1 MVPDGGAQ
9 GDLRPW
15 KPPVISANLGRSDSD
30 KGDASMTDSATT
42 TTGHVG
48 GAGLDTDTLMM
59 MLDALGEF
67 VSHALPPK
75 LQLDLDRDDVCPE
88 DIVRAMSDPNQLG
101 VQLIFVPEAYGGMDG
116 GAYDSYRVCEVMA
129 RHDIGL
135 ATAVFATF
143 LGSDPILVGAT
154 EEQKLRWLGAIAEQG
169 LVFAYGATEPEA
181 GSDLGAM
188 KTVATRIEEDGVIT
202 GYRINGRKQWISNG
216 SIADVATILARTP
229 DGASW
234 FTVPKDTPGFTAGI
248 PEDKHGL
255 RLSNT
260 AALFLDDVEVPA
272 DHLIGGVEG
281 KGLVQAQQ
289 VFGYTRLMVAAFG
302 LGGGWEALDRAIAYS
317 LERVQ
322 GGSPLAEKQGFT
334 HKLIVPHAVRL
345 EAARSYIEDTADKID
360 RGLGENGAM
369 NCEGAIAKL
378 MATEAGNAAAD
389 AAIQAHGGYGYTREY
404 VVEKI
409 KRDVRI
415 TTIYEGTSEI
425 MEMTIGRDRWQ
436 QHLKSNGA
444 YYNDRAAALKALH
457 RTHPTVGADHAAL
470 ASQALAAV
478 LESCRVARLTRNQHV
493 LFRLGELIMYAEC
506 AEVFAQRAARA
517 LDGNAHEKSLDR
529 FDGEALAAMSRVFGR
544 EAAHRVGQEGV
555 RWVAGS
561 VTAGSADVGPLL
573 ASIPHD
579 AIRTA
584 QAGLVADMDL
594 VADVLYGR
602 SPR

>member
-1 MVPDGGAQ
+1 
-9 GDLRPW
+9 
-15 KPPVISANLGRSDSD
+15 
-30 KGDASMTDSATT
+30 MTVV
-42 TTGHVG
+42 TGHVG
-48 GAGLDTDTLMM
+48 GAGLDTDTLLM
-59 MLDALGEF
+59 MLEALGDF
-67 VSHALPPK
+67 VGHELTPQR
-75 LQLDLDRDDVCPE
+75 QLDLDHEDVCPE

-101 VQLIFVPEAYGGMDG
+101 VQLVFIPEVYGGMDG
-116 GAYDSYRVCEVMA
+116 GAFDSYRICEVMA

-154 EEQKLRWLGAIAEQG
+154 DEQRQRWLRAIAEDG
-169 LVFAYGATEPEA
+169 VVFAYGATEPDA

-188 KTVATRIEEDGVIT
+188 KTTAARIEEDGVVT

-216 SIADVATILARTP
+216 SIADMITVLAMAP
-229 DGASW
+229 DGPSW
-234 FTVPKDTPGFTAGI
+234 FVVPKDTPGFAAAK
-248 PEDKHGL
+248 PEDKHGI

-289 VFGYTRLMVAAFG
+289 VFGYTRIMVAAFG
-302 LGGGWEALDRAIAYS
+302 LGGGWEALDRAIEYS
-317 LERVQ
+317 LERKQ
-322 GGSPLAEKQGFT
+322 GGAPLAEKQGFT

-345 EAARSYIEDTADKID
+345 EAARSYIEESADKID

-369 NCEGAIAKL
+369 NTEGAIAKL
-378 MATEAGNAAAD
+378 MATEAGNDAAD

-425 MEMTIGRDRWQ
+425 MEMTIARDRWQ
-436 QHLKSNGA
+436 HHLKTSGS
-444 YYNDRAAALKALH
+444 YYWDRAAALMSLH
-457 RTHPTVGADHAAL
+457 GRRPDVGADSAAL
-470 ASQALAAV
+470 AAQALGAV
-478 LESCRVARLTRNQHV
+478 LEACRLARLTRNQHV
-493 LFRLGELIMYAEC
+493 LFRLGELITFAEC
-506 AEVFAQRAARA
+506 AESLARRAADT
-517 LDGNAHEKSLDR
+517 LDGNRHEKSPDR
-529 FDGEALAAMSRVFGR
+529 FDGAALAAMSRVFAR
-544 EAAHRVGQEGV
+544 EAAQKVGQEGV

-561 VTAGSADVGPLL
+561 VDADRADIAPLL
-573 ASIPHD
+573 AMIPHD
-579 AIRTA
+579 AIRAA
-584 QAGLVADMDL
+584 QAGLLADMDY

-602 SPR
+602 AG

>member
-1 MVPDGGAQ
+1 
-9 GDLRPW
+9 
-15 KPPVISANLGRSDSD
+15 
-30 KGDASMTDSATT
+30 MTM

-48 GAGLDTDTLMM
+48 GAGLDTDTLLM
-59 MLDALGEF
+59 MLDALSEF
-67 VSHALPPK
+67 VGHELTPQR
-75 LQLDLDRDDVCPE
+75 QLDLDHEDVCPE
-88 DIVRAMSDPNQLG
+88 DLVRAMSDPNQLG
-101 VQLIFVPEAYGGMDG
+101 VQLVFIPEAYGGMDG
-116 GAYDSYRVCEVMA
+116 GAFDSYRICEVMG

-154 EEQKLRWLGAIAEQG
+154 DEQRQLWLRGIAEDG
-169 LVFAYGATEPEA
+169 VIFAYGATEPDA

-188 KTVATRIEEDGVIT
+188 KTTAARIEEDGVVT

-216 SIADVATILARTP
+216 SIADMITVLAMAP
-229 DGASW
+229 EGPSW
-234 FTVPKDTPGFTAGI
+234 FVVPSDAPGFAAAK
-248 PEDKHGL
+248 PEDKHGI

-289 VFGYTRLMVAAFG
+289 VFGYTRVMVAAFG
-302 LGGGWEALDRAIAYS
+302 LGGGWEALDRAIEYS
-317 LERVQ
+317 LERQQ
-322 GGSPLAEKQGFT
+322 GGAPLAEKQGFT

-345 EAARSYIEDTADKID
+345 EAARSYIEESADKID

-369 NCEGAIAKL
+369 NTEGAIAKL

-425 MEMTIGRDRWQ
+425 MEMTIARDRWQ
-436 QHLKSNGA
+436 HHLKTSGA
-444 YYNDRAAALKALH
+444 YYRDRAAKLTSLH
-457 RTHPTVGADHAAL
+457 GRHPDVGADNAVLAA
-470 ASQALAAV
+470 QALAAV
-478 LESCRVARLTRNQHV
+478 LDACRLARLTRNQHV
-493 LFRLGELIMYAEC
+493 LFRLGELISFAEC
-506 AEVFAQRAARA
+506 AESSAQRAADT
-517 LDGNAHEKSLDR
+517 LDGNRHEKSPDR
-529 FDGEALAAMSRVFGR
+529 FDGPALAAMSRVFAR
-544 EAAHRVGQEGV
+544 EAAQKVGQEGV

-561 VTAGSADVGPLL
+561 VDADRGDIAALL
-573 ASIPHD
+573 AAIPHD
-579 AIRTA
+579 AIRA
-584 QAGLVADMDL
+584 GQAGLLADMDL

-602 SPR
+602 AG

>member
-1 MVPDGGAQ
+1 M
-9 GDLRPW
+9 
-15 KPPVISANLGRSDSD
+15 SDT
-30 KGDASMTDSATT
+30 G
-42 TTGHVG
+42 GHVG
-48 GAGLDTDTLMM
+48 GAGLDTETLGM
-59 MLDALGEF
+59 MLEALDEF
-67 VSHALPPK
+67 VGHALTPQR
-75 LQLDLDRDDVCPE
+75 QLELDHEDVCPE
-88 DIVRAMSDPNQLG
+88 DTVRAMSDPEQLG

-116 GAYDSYRVCEVMA
+116 GAFDSYRVCEVMA

-154 EEQKLRWLGAIAEQG
+154 EEQKQQWLGAIAERG
-169 LVFAYGATEPEA
+169 VVFAYGATEPDA
-181 GSDLGAM
+181 GSDLGAL
-188 KTVATRIEEDGVIT
+188 KTTAVRIETDGEVT

-216 SIADVATILARTP
+216 SIADMYTILARTP
-229 DGASW
+229 EGPSW
-234 FTVPKDTPGFTAGI
+234 FVVEKGTAGFTTAH
-248 PEDKHGL
+248 PEDKHGI

-260 AALFLDDVEVPA
+260 AALFLDDVEIPA
-272 DHLIGGVEG
+272 ANLIGGVEG
-281 KGLVQAQQ
+281 AGLVQAQQ

-317 LERVQ
+317 LERHQ
-322 GGSPLAEKQGFT
+322 GGAPLAEKQGFT

-345 EAARSYIEDTADKID
+345 EAARAYMEDTADKID
-360 RGLGENGAM
+360 RGLGTNGAM
-369 NCEGAIAKL
+369 NTEGAISKL

-425 MEMTIGRDRWQ
+425 MEMTIARDRWQ
-436 QHLKSNGA
+436 QHLKTSGR
-444 YYNDRAAALKALH
+444 YYQDRAAALDALH
-457 RTHPTVGADHAAL
+457 ASHPTVGAAIAAV
-470 ASQALAAV
+470 AARALAAV

-493 LFRLGELIMYAEC
+493 LFRLGELICWVEC
-506 AEVFAQRAARA
+506 AQAAAERAAA
-517 LDGNAHEKSLDR
+517 AIDGRLHEKSPTR
-529 FDGEALAAMSRVFGR
+529 FDGNALAAMSRVFAR
-544 EAAHRVGQEGV
+544 EAAQRAGVDGV

-561 VTAGSADVGPLL
+561 VTAGSADVSGLL

-584 QAGLVADMDL
+584 QAGLLDDMDR
-594 VADVLYGR
+594 VADVLYAR
-602 SPR
+602 ATS

>member
-1 MVPDGGAQ
+1 MGEPE
-9 GDLRPW
+9 
-15 KPPVISANLGRSDSD
+15 
-30 KGDASMTDSATT
+30 MTEATT
-42 TTGHVG
+42 TEGKVG
-48 GAGLDTDTLMM
+48 GGGLDTDTLLM

-67 VSHALPPK
+67 VGHELTPK
-75 LQLDLDRDDVCPE
+75 LQLELDHEDVCPE

-116 GAYDSYRVCEVMA
+116 GAFDSYRVCEVMA

-154 EEQKLRWLGAIAEQG
+154 EEQKQRWLGAIAEDG
-169 LVFAYGATEPEA
+169 ILFAYGATEPDA

-188 KTVATRIEEDGVIT
+188 KTTAARIEDDDGIVT

-216 SIADVATILARTP
+216 SIADKITILALCP
-229 DGASW
+229 DGPSW
-234 FTVPKDTPGFTAGI
+234 FVVDNDTPGFDAAH
-248 PEDKHGL
+248 PEDKHGI

-289 VFGYTRLMVAAFG
+289 VFGYTRIMVAAFG

-317 LERVQ
+317 LERYQ
-322 GGSPLAEKQGFT
+322 GGAPLSEKQGFT

-345 EAARSYIEDTADKID
+345 EAARSYIEECADKID
-360 RGLGENGAM
+360 RGLGEHGAM
-369 NCEGAIAKL
+369 NTEGAIAKL

-425 MEMTIGRDRWQ
+425 MEMTIARDRWQ
-436 QHLKSNGA
+436 HHLKSAGS
-444 YYNDRAAALKALH
+444 YYRDRSSELRSLH
-457 RTHPTVGADHAAL
+457 AVHPDVGAEHAAL
-470 ASQALAAV
+470 AAESMAAI
-478 LESCRVARLTRNQHV
+478 LDACRVARLTRNQHV
-493 LFRLGELIMYAEC
+493 LFRLGELITYVEC
-506 AEVFAQRAARA
+506 AESLARQAALA
-517 LDGNAHEKSLDR
+517 LDGKRHEKSLDR
-529 FDGEALAAMSRVFGR
+529 FDGATLAAMGRVFAR
-544 EAAHRVGQEGV
+544 EAAQKAAQEGV

-561 VTAGSADVGPLL
+561 ITADSADVGTLL
-573 ASIPHD
+573 ATIPHD
-579 AIRTA
+579 AIRMA
-584 QAGLVADMDL
+584 QTGLLADMNLVAD
-594 VADVLYGR
+594 ALYGR
-602 SPR
+602 NST